1 MDERNWTNMSPE
13 LGQRADFPGL
23 TVTCAAPGGALMI
36 SGDLEAALAT
46 LAPGAPMLGCGAP
59 APQGPHA
66 IRVARDRAILVTP
79 APLSVRPGWH
89 GSYALSLADD
99 LFVAIILSGPRAEEV
114 ASACTATPLDGSS
127 PSATTLFAGVGALV
141 TRAGETLVIRVQTPD
156 AAYLWS
162 CLHRLAAA

>member
-1 MDERNWTNMSPE
+1 MMIHMTKR
-13 LGQRADFPGL
+13 RAKAAALLSFPG
-23 TVTCAAPGGALMI
+23 PGMGVNPDSCHQMLDKSLAL
-36 SGDLEAALAT
+36 AALV
-46 LAPGAPMLGCGAP
+46 PGAAVLGCGAP
-59 APQGPHA
+59 APEGPHA

-79 APLSVRPGWH
+79 ASLSVQPGWH

-99 LFVAIILSGPRAEEV
+99 LFAAIILSGPRAEEI

>member
-1 MDERNWTNMSPE
+1 MDERVWMNESPVA
-13 LGQRADFPGL
+13 GQGVEFPGL
-23 TVTCAAPGGALMI
+23 RMTRAEAEGALMI

-99 LFVAIILSGPRAEEV
+99 LFVAIILSGSRAEEV

>member
-1 MDERNWTNMSPE
+1 VWFDAVQFARLDEGGKDGPV
-13 LGQRADFPGL
+13 LG
-23 TVTCAAPGGALMI
+23 TCLMACE
-36 SGDLEAALAT
+36 EAV
-46 LAPGAPMLGCGAP
+46 LAPQRTTYGAAVLGCGAP

-79 APLSVRPGWH
+79 APLSVQPGWH

-99 LFVAIILSGPRAEEV
+99 LFAAIILSGPRAEEV